1 MLYRKEHRRQ
11 GAANATTQDAPEWLR
26 SGDGSDGGA
35 DAGVADDASARDAAA
50 HAKFLVIIHGE
61 SGPQL
66 VWCES
71 AADACASLETQI
83 GEGKERESIELIR
96 ATKLP
101 FDVSFRPV
109 VDLEVS

>member
-11 GAANATTQDAPEWLR
+11 AAANVTTKDTPEWLR

-35 DAGVADDASARDAAA
+35 DAGAADDASARDVVTQ
-50 HAKFLVIIHGE
+50 AKFLVIVHSE
-61 SGPQL
+61 SGPEL
-66 VWCES
+66 VWRDS
-71 AADACASLETQI
+71 AADACESLEALI

-96 ATKLP
+96 ATKVP